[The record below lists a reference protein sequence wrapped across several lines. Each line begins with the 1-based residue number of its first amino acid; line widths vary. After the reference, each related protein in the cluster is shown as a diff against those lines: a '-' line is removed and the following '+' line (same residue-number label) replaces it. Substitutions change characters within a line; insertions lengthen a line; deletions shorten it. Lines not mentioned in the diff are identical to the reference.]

1 MSTTARTI
9 IPVLASLVFASGA
22 AWGQS
27 GAGTRGASPDPRTNT
42 PKAGAGL
49 LVPASQP
56 DPMLNN
62 GCWIQLMDNLETPRS
77 REYLTI
83 IGAKY
88 MPELETASG
97 KGWARRADGL
107 SIGPNAQVVVYGEK
121 NYGGRGVAI
130 RPNSIVQDLRAEL
143 GLVNSIESMKIDCRS
158 S

>member
-1 MSTTARTI
+1 MSTTARSI
-9 IPVLASLVFASGA
+9 IPVLAGLVLASGA

-27 GAGTRGASPDPRTNT
+27 GASAPGAT
-42 PKAGAGL
+42 PGARSDTGKAGAAL

-62 GCWIQLMDNLETPRS
+62 GCWIQLMDNIETPRS

-107 SIGPNAQVVVYGEK
+107 SIGPNAQVIVYGEK
-121 NYGGRGVAI
+121 DFGGRGVAI

-143 GLVNSIESMKIDCRS
+143 GLVDSIESMKIECRNS
-158 S
+158 

>member
-9 IPVLASLVFASGA
+9 IPVLAGLVLASGA

-27 GAGTRGASPDPRTNT
+27 GASSPGASTDARANT
-42 PKAGAGL
+42 AKAGAGL

-62 GCWIQLMDNLETPRS
+62 GCWIQLMDNIATPRS

-107 SIGPNAQVVVYGEK
+107 SIGPNAQVIVYGEK
-121 NYGGRGVAI
+121 NYGGRGVAV
-130 RPNSIVQDLRAEL
+130 RPNSILQDLRAEL
-143 GLVNSIESMKIDCRS
+143 GLVNSIESIKIDCRGS
-158 S
+158 